1 MVVGSG
7 VGFGVVLTGPLVAFV
22 LVGAAVVVGVVV
34 VEVVVVG
41 ATVVVVVVA
50 GTSTATVVVVVV
62 VVTGAVVV
70 VVVTGGATVV
80 VVVVVAGIVTT
91 SRLAGKVIVATWD
104 VSIVEPVRVVS
115 TCRVRGRKSSGEK
128 IVMNIDLLVL
138 SDNRGDLDDHGCEQL
153 DVLLDADDLGRGA
166 SCHGLLDNDR
176 RLQHD
181 LLALPDQAAGQ
192 VELVHGLHLLD
203 VGCTRDNLMIIKS

>member
-1 MVVGSG
+1 MVVVAVVVGSG

-34 VEVVVVG
+34 VVVVG

-50 GTSTATVVVVVV
+50 GTSTATVVV

-115 TCRVRGRKSSGEK
+115 TCRVGVNLQE
-128 IVMNIDLLVL
+128 NF
-138 SDNRGDLDDHGCEQL
+138 EQS
-153 DVLLDADDLGRGA
+153 V
-166 SCHGLLDNDR
+166 
-176 RLQHD
+176 
-181 LLALPDQAAGQ
+181 
-192 VELVHGLHLLD
+192 
-203 VGCTRDNLMIIKS
+203 MII

>member
-115 TCRVRGRKSSGEK
+115 TCRVAVNLQENFEQ
-128 IVMNIDLLVL
+128 MNIDLLVL
-138 SDNRGDLDDHGCEQL
+138 SDNRGDLDDHGCE
-153 DVLLDADDLGRGA
+153 
-166 SCHGLLDNDR
+166 
-176 RLQHD
+176 
-181 LLALPDQAAGQ
+181 
-192 VELVHGLHLLD
+192 
-203 VGCTRDNLMIIKS
+203 

>member
-1 MVVGSG
+1 MVVGSR

-50 GTSTATVVVVVV
+50 GTSTATVVVVVTICATVVV

-128 IVMNIDLLVL
+128 IVILKKRI
-138 SDNRGDLDDHGCEQL
+138 S
-153 DVLLDADDLGRGA
+153 
-166 SCHGLLDNDR
+166 
-176 RLQHD
+176 
-181 LLALPDQAAGQ
+181 
-192 VELVHGLHLLD
+192 
-203 VGCTRDNLMIIKS
+203 TFWY

>member
-1 MVVGSG
+1 MVVVVGSG
-7 VGFGVVLTGPLVAFV
+7 VGFGLVLTGPLVAFV

-41 ATVVVVVVA
+41 ATVVVVVVT
-50 GTSTATVVVVVV
+50 GTSTVVV

-115 TCRVRGRKSSGEK
+115 TCRVGVNLQEK
-128 IVMNIDLLVL
+128 KL
-138 SDNRGDLDDHGCEQL
+138 
-153 DVLLDADDLGRGA
+153 
-166 SCHGLLDNDR
+166 
-176 RLQHD
+176 
-181 LLALPDQAAGQ
+181 
-192 VELVHGLHLLD
+192 
-203 VGCTRDNLMIIKS
+203 